1 MHTHELRP
9 HDISCGSPRLT
20 AHTPPQDYNITF
32 YCAEAVNTLTNL
44 VFMWLGFKGLRN
56 VFAHG
61 HSSIF
66 ILIFL
71 GYMVVGLGSMAFHTT
86 LKCESS
92 CLSSSSCV
100 PLILL
105 FSP

>member
-1 MHTHELRP
+1 
-9 HDISCGSPRLT
+9 
-20 AHTPPQDYNITF
+20 
-32 YCAEAVNTLTNL
+32 
-44 VFMWLGFKGLRN
+44 MWLGFKGLRN

-86 LKCESS
+86 LKCQFS
-92 CLSSSSCV
+92 CLSSPSRV
-100 PLILL
+100 PLTLRL
-105 FSP
+105 SPCVYAFKCLVSDPTYRR